1 MTKGIVFFDLDNT
14 LLNADTKLDNEVA
27 DAMSQLRQNGIVP
40 VISSGRNIFE
50 IQTIMDKAGIDTVVS
65 ANGSYVINHGQPI
78 YESKITDEQIERF
91 SKIATE
97 HGNSFVVLNDQ
108 TSRLNKFTQMAQN
121 AFDNVNSPV
130 PTVDANFYKTNPIY
144 MMIILT
150 DSEDDFY
157 RQTFENDFT
166 FYRNTPFSMDVVAQG
181 GSKKVGIKKLL
192 ELPEYSGVPTY
203 AFGDGNNDIAML
215 EAVDHPVAMGN
226 ALPHVKPYA
235 EFVTT
240 NNTNHGI
247 VNGLKHFKLI

>member
-27 DAMSQLRQNGIVP
+27 DAMSQLRQNDIVP

-50 IQTIMDKAGIDTVVS
+50 IQTIMDKAAIDTVVS

-121 AFDNVNSPV
+121 AFDN
-130 PTVDANFYKTNPIY
+130 
-144 MMIILT
+144 
-150 DSEDDFY
+150 
-157 RQTFENDFT
+157 DFT

-181 GSKKVGIKKLL
+181 VSLIVGIIKLL
-192 ELPEYSGVPTY
+192 ELPEYSDVPTY

>member
-1 MTKGIVFFDLDNT
+1 M
-14 LLNADTKLDNEVA
+14 
-27 DAMSQLRQNGIVP
+27 
-40 VISSGRNIFE
+40 
-50 IQTIMDKAGIDTVVS
+50 
-65 ANGSYVINHGQPI
+65 INHGQPI

-166 FYRNTPFSMDVVAQG
+166 FYRNTQFSMDVVAQG

-192 ELPEYSGVPTY
+192 ELPEYSDVPTY